1 MRLYPIIV
9 LLVSIIVLPSAQA
22 LQEFYGQ
29 VVSIDSPVND
39 DVFAAGNV
47 VNINAPVNSAVV
59 AGGTLNINAPVK
71 EDVFAA
77 GGQVNINSDVGG
89 KVVTAGGNVNLG
101 GNTGTNLVAA
111 GGNVDIFPGKAIGRD
126 ALIYAGN
133 VINAGKVSGN
143 LTVYASNFQNN
154 GSAGKVEFHRTE
166 TETRGAQPRGGFNFF
181 GVLTAIGYFIL
192 GLIML
197 RYIPSLFADLDKEME
212 TSTIV
217 RTIIGFVSIIVSV
230 IVIFIIAITVVGLPI
245 AVILAM
251 LFIVSLML
259 TGIFVS
265 FSLGRWIGGRLNLK
279 YNDMGLFVIGFVVL
293 NILFLLPYIGW
304 LIGLIAMSLGYGA
317 ILYAVRGFL
326 PRVGKANAP
335 PALPP
340 T

>member
-1 MRLYPIIV
+1 MRLSPIII
-9 LLVSIIVLPSAQA
+9 LLVSIIILPSAQA
-22 LQEFYGQ
+22 LQEFSGQ
-29 VVSIDSPVND
+29 VVSIDSPVED

-47 VNINAPVNSAVV
+47 VNINAPVDSAVV
-59 AGGTLNINAPVK
+59 AGGTVNINAPVK
-71 EDVFAA
+71 GDVFAA

-101 GNTGTNLVAA
+101 GNIGTNLVAA
-111 GGNVDIFPGKAIGRD
+111 GGNVDILPGKAISRD
-126 ALIYAGN
+126 ALISAGN

-143 LTVYASNFQNN
+143 LTVYATNFQNN
-154 GSAGKVEFHRTE
+154 GSAGRVEFHRTA
-166 TETRGAQPRGGFNFF
+166 TEGARPRGGFNFF
-181 GVLTAIGYFIL
+181 GVLMAIGYFIL

-197 RYIPSLFADLDKEME
+197 RYIPGLFKDLDKEIK
-212 TSTIV
+212 TSTAV
-217 RTIIGFVSIIVSV
+217 RTIIGFISIIVSV
-230 IVIFIIAITVVGLPI
+230 IVIIIIAITVVGLPI
-245 AVILAM
+245 AVILAL

-279 YNDMGLFVIGFVVL
+279 YSDMILFAIGFVVL
-293 NILFLLPYIGW
+293 NILFLLPYIGG
-304 LIGLIAMSLGYGA
+304 LIGLISLSLGYGA

-326 PRVGKANAP
+326 PRAAKSNVP